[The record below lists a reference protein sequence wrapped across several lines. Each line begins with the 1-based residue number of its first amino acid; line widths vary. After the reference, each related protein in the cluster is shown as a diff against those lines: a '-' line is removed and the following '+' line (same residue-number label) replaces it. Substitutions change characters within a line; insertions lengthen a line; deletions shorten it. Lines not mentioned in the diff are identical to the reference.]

1 MASMDE
7 IAATLRGVVRAGMTP
22 KELRVAVRER
32 HPDASKR
39 EIVRAAFYALTD
51 VPASGEATL
60 ADLHTFALSERGQ
73 DDHAEADVKVG
84 AKDRKRRGKKRH
96 AKGTAEN
103 ATH

>member
-7 IAATLRGVVRAGMTP
+7 IATMLRGVVRTGMKP
-22 KELRVAVRER
+22 KELRAAVRER
-32 HPDASKR
+32 YPDASKK

-51 VPASGEATL
+51 VPASGEAAL

-73 DDHAEADVKVG
+73 DEHADID
-84 AKDRKRRGKKRH
+84 AKDRKRRGKKRR
-96 AKGTAEN
+96 AEN